1 MVVGRFKL
9 ERRFSG
15 PAEHFILLED
25 VSLLHSGQHDF
36 TVAVISQQMVN
47 HFIDMNLTKL
57 AASVPKVDP
66 SIVSVERFKDH
77 IDVARLLADHSQV
90 EHAKQSNVLVI
101 SVLDE
106 LEDDFLFW
114 LNLQHLQ
121 EQTEKLGRPAVA
133 SVRAPNVLEIH
144 RFVEDRLGC
153 QGETVLFRVRVVVD
167 FLSCDFVDQKL
178 WV

>member
-1 MVVGRFKL
+1 ML
-9 ERRFSG
+9 EY
-15 PAEHFILLED
+15 

-57 AASVPKVDP
+57 ATSVSEVDP

-77 IDVARLLADHSQV
+77 VDVARLLADHSQV
-90 EHAKQSNVLVI
+90 EHAQQSNVLVI

-106 LEDDFLFW
+106 LEDDFLLR

-121 EQTEKLGRPAVA
+121 EQAEKLGRPAVA
-133 SVRAPNVLEIH
+133 AVRAPNVLEIH
-144 RFVEDRLGC
+144 RFIEDRLSC
-153 QGETVLFRVRVVVD
+153 QGETVLFRVRVVVNL
-167 FLSCDFVDQKL
+167 LSCDFVDQKL